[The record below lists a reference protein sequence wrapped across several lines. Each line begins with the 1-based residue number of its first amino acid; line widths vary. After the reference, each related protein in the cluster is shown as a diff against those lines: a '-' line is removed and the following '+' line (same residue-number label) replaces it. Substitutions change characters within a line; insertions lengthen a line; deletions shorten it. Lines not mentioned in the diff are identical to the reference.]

1 MLKLIFE
8 LLSKKNFCLKK
19 KSFIRIFNGIG
30 IELIVIQ

>member
-8 LLSKKNFCLKK
+8 LLSKKKI
-19 KSFIRIFNGIG
+19 SFIRIFNGIG

>member
-8 LLSKKNFCLKK
+8 LLSKK
-19 KSFIRIFNGIG
+19 KSFIRIFNEIG